1 MQAYRRLANQRG
13 KKFRIFYDDTAAD
26 EEASPSDPD
35 IRAALELSARSASGR
50 AASSAGRV
58 ASSGTSTPA
67 PNVDPAVHAFF
78 RTGALDFSHRIA
90 PGFYACFG
98 EFPEVAD
105 KGELPALPLL
115 RQCVVL
121 EGREVITVDPGAD
134 QGLRTFLDVK
144 IIEAISNEGSMDT
157 TWRLGMVAALVAARL
172 GGAAPD
178 LALAARYSQYSNSM
192 QIGQQS
198 AVLPLGMLT
207 VRPWRP
213 AASTPPPPCCLPCAA
228 QTRNFAEAALEACNA
243 CILCARLCPR
253 KQSLLLGSSSA
264 LTTTGLSS
272 EDEEA
277 GGAAGIV
284 QHKTRNTA
292 HPSHSHSR
300 HPTQNSQLLN
310 TTPLHISPAPA
321 HVTTF
326 APRIHSHRT
335 TLCSRAIDLHPVWPC
350 IDPGR
355 KRRWQHDCSGR
366 AYVV

>member
-213 AASTPPPPCCLPCAA
+213 AASTPPPRVACH
-228 QTRNFAEAALEACNA
+228 AL
-243 CILCARLCPR
+243 LRLVISPR
-253 KQSLLLGSSSA
+253 QRLKPAMRASCVHDYVRGSSRFCWA
-264 LTTTGLSS
+264 LHLHSPQRVS
-272 EDEEA
+272 
-277 GGAAGIV
+277 V
-284 QHKTRNTA
+284 QKTRRQVAPQESCSTRPGTQHTQATA
-292 HPSHSHSR
+292 
-300 HPTQNSQLLN
+300 TAD
-310 TTPLHISPAPA
+310 TPLKTASCSTRPPF
-321 HVTTF
+321 TF
-326 APRIHSHRT
+326 PPHPHTSQPLPHAYIHTER
-335 TLCSRAIDLHPVWPC
+335 PC
-350 IDPGR
+350 VAER
-355 KRRWQHDCSGR
+355 
-366 AYVV
+366 